1 MTLIIYKE
9 FSFIKY
15 SEFTSTNKIKIKPK
29 INKKVNLYS
38 HFINCNSKKF
48 ENIDEKGPSYLLL
61 ALTCI

>member
-15 SEFTSTNKIKIKPK
+15 LEFTSTNKIKIKPK

-38 HFINCNSKKF
+38 YFINGNSKKC
-48 ENIDEKGPSYLLL
+48 ETIDEKGPSYLLL